1 MNIKYINTMSEDE
14 FNQIAQL
21 QAIQTKLYLDIKSLQ
36 DENRQL
42 KGQLL
47 QVNRI
52 ITILDRS
59 YTCLVHHRLDPQEFS
74 KYLLRLCQ
82 VKG

>member
-1 MNIKYINTMSEDE
+1 MNTKYINTMSEDE

>member
-1 MNIKYINTMSEDE
+1 MSEDE
-14 FNQIAQL
+14 FSQIAQL
-21 QAIQTKLYLDIKSLQ
+21 QAIQTKLYIDIKQLQ
-36 DENRQL
+36 DENKQL
-42 KGQLL
+42 KDQLL
-47 QVNRI
+47 QVNRV

-59 YTCLVHHRLDPQEFS
+59 YTCLVHHRLDPKEFS

>member
-1 MNIKYINTMSEDE
+1 MSEDE
-14 FNQIAQL
+14 FSQIAQL
-21 QAIQTKLYLDIKSLQ
+21 QAIQAKLYLDIKQLQ
-36 DENRQL
+36 DENKQL
-42 KGQLL
+42 KYQLL
-47 QVNRI
+47 QVNRV

>member
-1 MNIKYINTMSEDE
+1 MSEDE
-14 FNQIAQL
+14 FSQIAQL
-21 QAIQTKLYLDIKSLQ
+21 QAIQTKLYIDIKQLQ
-36 DENRQL
+36 DENKQL
-42 KGQLL
+42 KDQLL
-47 QVNRI
+47 QVNRV

-59 YTCLVHHRLDPQEFS
+59 YTCLVHHRLDPREFS